1 MQRVQY
7 VGPYEEVVIPDAAN
21 QKVIRGQVVELLDE
35 LAESLLGQ
43 EANWTKATA
52 TKSAPAAE
60 KE

>member
-7 VGPYEEVVIPDAAN
+7 VGPYDEVVIPDASN
-21 QKVIRGQVVELLDE
+21 QKVIRGQVLELSDE
-35 LAESLLGQ
+35 LAESLLCQ
-43 EANWTKATA
+43 EANWKTATA

>member
-7 VGPYEEVVIPDAAN
+7 IGPYDEVLVPDA
-21 QKVIRGQVVELLDE
+21 QQTVMHGQTIEVSDE
-35 LAESLLGQ
+35 LAAGLLCQES
-43 EANWTKATA
+43 NWKKVT

>member
-7 VGPYEEVVIPDAAN
+7 IGPYDEVVIPDASN
-21 QKVIRGQVVELLDE
+21 QKVIRGQVIELPDE
-35 LAESLLGQ
+35 LAQSLLEQ
-43 EANWTKATA
+43 EANWTKAT